1 MIIWIAS
8 YPKSGNTWVRAFL
21 SAYYFTENGIF
32 DPNKLKLIEDYPN
45 KTLFAENHNIKY
57 GEIYKFWNLSQKKI
71 LKDKKVRFFK
81 THNALLK
88 VFDREFTSPK
98 YTLGTIY
105 VVRDPRNV
113 ITSLKNHYDF
123 PSYEVALKFML
134 HKENYIWGQN
144 NDYAKSQIISSW
156 NINYISW
163 VKKNNYNRILIK
175 YEDLILNPENT
186 FRQLI
191 LFTNKILKQNK
202 DINEEKLKNAISTT
216 NFESMKKVEKD
227 GQFDEKMRS
236 EKTDKY
242 KDFFFLGPKN
252 DWKKLLD
259 KNTIKSINENF
270 SEELKDL
277 NYEV

>member
-1 MIIWIAS
+1 M
-8 YPKSGNTWVRAFL
+8 
-21 SAYYFTENGIF
+21 
-32 DPNKLKLIEDYPN
+32 
-45 KTLFAENHNIKY
+45 
-57 GEIYKFWNLSQKKI
+57 
-71 LKDKKVRFFK
+71 
-81 THNALLK
+81 
-88 VFDREFTSPK
+88 
-98 YTLGTIY
+98 
-105 VVRDPRNV
+105 
-113 ITSLKNHYDF
+113 
-123 PSYEVALKFML
+123 
-134 HKENYIWGQN
+134 
-144 NDYAKSQIISSW
+144 
-156 NINYISW
+156 
-163 VKKNNYNRILIK
+163 
-175 YEDLILNPENT
+175 ILNPENT

-202 DINEEKLKNAISTT
+202 DVNEQKLKNAISTT

-277 NYEV
+277 NYEI

>member
-21 SAYYFTENGIF
+21 SAYYFTEDGRF

-45 KTLFAENHNIKY
+45 KTLFAANHKINY

-71 LKDKKVRFFK
+71 LKNKKVRFFK

-156 NINYISW
+156 KINYVSW
-163 VKKNNYNRILIK
+163 VKKNNYNKILIK
-175 YEDLILNPENT
+175 YEDLIKNPEKT
-186 FRQLI
+186 FKQLI
-191 LFTNKILKQNK
+191 IFTNKILKREEI
-202 DINEEKLKNAISTT
+202 INDERLKNAIKTT
-216 NFESMKKVEKD
+216 NFDSMKKVEKD
-227 GQFDEKMRS
+227 GLFDEQMRS
-236 EKTDKY
+236 EKTNELK
-242 KDFFFLGPKN
+242 KFFFLGPENNWKN
-252 DWKKLLD
+252 ILD
-259 KNTIKSINENF
+259 ENTIKSINENF
-270 SEELKDL
+270 IDELKEL
-277 NYEV
+277 NYEI

>member
-21 SAYYFTENGIF
+21 SAYYFTDDGIF

-45 KTLFAENHNIKY
+45 KTLFADNHKIKY

-71 LKDKKVRFFK
+71 LKNKKVRFFK

-88 VFDREFTSPK
+88 VFDREFTYPK

-123 PSYEVALKFML
+123 PTYDVALKFML
-134 HKENYIWGQN
+134 HEGNYIWGQN

-156 NINYISW
+156 KINYISW
-163 VKKNNYNRILIK
+163 VKKNNYNKILIK
-175 YEDLILNPENT
+175 YEDLVKNPDKT
-186 FRQLI
+186 FRELV
-191 LFTNKILKQNK
+191 LFTNNILNQKK
-202 DINEEKLKNAISTT
+202 EVNELKLKNAMLTT
-216 NFESMKKVEKD
+216 DFESMKKVEKN

-236 EKTDKY
+236 EKTNELKE
-242 KDFFFLGPKN
+242 FFFLGPEN
-252 DWKKLLD
+252 NWKKLLD
-259 KNTIKSINENF
+259 KNTIKNINKNF

-277 NYEV
+277 NYEI